1 MREKNK
7 VTTNNKVVMKT
18 LIVDDH
24 LLVREGLQA
33 ILRRAFPDMTYV
45 EAADDQAMWAA
56 LQAHPDIGL
65 ILLDVQLPGVN
76 GVNLL
81 PQLTRDYPK
90 ARIVML
96 SGDYDRETVAR
107 SIQQGAAG
115 FLPKS
120 LLDQVLLS
128 ALQLVLVGGIY
139 IPAEIFT
146 KPAPLA
152 SPAPAPAPLAPVAQP
167 TQPVPAIMVAPP
179 VSPHGRGPNLGLTE
193 RQLEVLSYLLEGL
206 SNKQICRQLDLAEA
220 TVKIHVRAIL
230 RSLQVNSRSEAIVAA
245 SRLGIRPEHPVSR
258 PEGAAQ

>member
-1 MREKNK
+1 
-7 VTTNNKVVMKT
+7 MKT

-33 ILRRAFPDMTYV
+33 ILRRAFPDMRYV
-45 EAADDQAMWAA
+45 EAADDQAMWQA
-56 LQAHPDIGL
+56 LEANPDIGL

-76 GVNLL
+76 GVDLL
-81 PQLTRDYPK
+81 PRLRSEYPA
-90 ARIVML
+90 ARVVML
-96 SGDYDRETVAR
+96 SGDYERETVAR

-152 SPAPAPAPLAPVAQP
+152 SPAPAPAPLAPLAPLAPAAQP
-167 TQPVPAIMVAPP
+167 TQPVPAILVAPP
-179 VSPHGRGPNLGLTE
+179 ASPNGRGPNLGLTE

-245 SRLGIRPEHPVSR
+245 SRLGIRQEHPVSR

>member
-1 MREKNK
+1 
-7 VTTNNKVVMKT
+7 MKT

-45 EAADDQAMWAA
+45 EAADDSSMWQA

-65 ILLDVQLPGVN
+65 VLLDVQLPGVN
-76 GVNLL
+76 GVDLL
-81 PQLTRDYPK
+81 PRLRAEYPT
-90 ARIVML
+90 ARVVML

-115 FLPKS
+115 FLPTS

-146 KPAPLA
+146 KPAPLSTPA
-152 SPAPAPAPLAPVAQP
+152 PGTPMSPATP
-167 TQPVPAIMVAPP
+167 TQPTPSIV
-179 VSPHGRGPNLGLTE
+179 VSPPAHLNGRGPNLGLTE
-193 RQLEVLSYLLEGL
+193 RQLEVLSYLLEGQ

-245 SRLGIRPEHPVSR
+245 SRLGIRPLHPGARS
-258 PEGAAQ
+258 EGAAQ